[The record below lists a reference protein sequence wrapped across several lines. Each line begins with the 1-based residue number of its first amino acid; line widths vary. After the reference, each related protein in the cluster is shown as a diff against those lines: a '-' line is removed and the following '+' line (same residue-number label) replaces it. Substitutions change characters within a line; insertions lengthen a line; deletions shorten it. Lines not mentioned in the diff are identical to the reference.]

1 MAVVS
6 CGIECAHVF
15 VLCGGGGGGG
25 GEVEHSRDATAAA
38 LPHPT
43 ALIVVSHS
51 LSRLFVETPFVS
63 GGLEHHVF

>member
-6 CGIECAHVF
+6 CGFECAHVV
-15 VLCGGGGGGG
+15 VLCGGGG

-38 LPHPT
+38 SPHPT

-63 GGLEHHVF
+63 GGLEHNVF